1 MSTDDYA
8 SQPSGQD
15 HPAPRADPIQPSPI
29 PETATTHPGKK
40 RDRLYKVRNT
50 KTAHAWTGVVV
61 GAVLGVLLLVFILQ
75 NSDST
80 QLNVFFWEWNM
91 SKGVA
96 ILFAA
101 IVGALLTALIGGAR
115 MLQIRRAAKT
125 P

>member
-1 MSTDDYA
+1 MSTDDHV
-8 SQPSGQD
+8 SQPSGQG
-15 HPAPRADPIQPSPI
+15 HPAPKADPIHPSPI
-29 PETATTHPGKK
+29 PKAPTAAPGKR

-50 KTAHAWTGVVV
+50 KTAHAWTGLVV

-101 IVGALLTALIGGAR
+101 IIGALLTALIGGAR
-115 MLQIRRAAKT
+115 MFQIRRAAKT